1 MTLKFDMNGT
11 GEGSS
16 DSERDTGKGKKKV
29 SSLCTNEVLDNLMLQ
44 TIPDVIVRMDLQGK
58 IRFANHYT
66 IEVSGYL
73 WEEMAGRSILMFVTP
88 EDRER
93 FVQYLSVLKDSRPDP
108 LEYQMLTKEG
118 RKIPFETHGNV
129 LTDENGQSLGLVV
142 VCRNIVN
149 RKHLETTLLKSEPCL
164 PNINGILLNIN
175 DRKQTELE
183 LQAWMH
189 RYELIVSASGQVAYE
204 YILSTGQINW
214 GCSIENVLGY
224 SPEEISGGIVQ
235 WTELLHPKDRE
246 ATLNELDKAEKACAY
261 WDAHYRMRHKKGNY
275 VWIRDRGFFLP
286 DKEGRAYC
294 QLGMLE
300 DINDRKLAETERDKL
315 ISELQ
320 EAMSEVKTLSGLL
333 PICSSCKKIRNDE
346 GYWEGIEKFI
356 SERSEAEF
364 SHGIC
369 PNCRKK
375 LFPENQAE
383 KLAKPEKQIVVLLV
397 DDEEDFRMLFIRQVK
412 RIFKDHE
419 LTFFEARNGEEALDL
434 LKSGVKPSLIVL
446 DYVMPRVNGTELLR
460 IIDCEYSDLYD
471 VPRIMISGYCGE
483 QVKQDVAELRC
494 SFLEKTLHG
503 RAFFQQISREMAD
516 KLGLSLQQMPASN

>member
-1 MTLKFDMNGT
+1 MTLKFDMNDA
-11 GEGSS
+11 EKGSS
-16 DSERDTGKGKKKV
+16 DSESQTGKGKKTV
-29 SSLCTNEVLDNLMLQ
+29 SSFCTNEDLDHLVIQ
-44 TIPDVIVRMDLQGK
+44 TIPDMIVRMDLQGK
-58 IRFANHYT
+58 IRFANDYT

-73 WEEMAGRSILMFVTP
+73 WDEMAGRSMLMFVAP
-88 EDRER
+88 EDHDR
-93 FVQYLSVLKDSRPDP
+93 FVQYLSFLTDSLPDP
-108 LEYQMLTKEG
+108 FEYQMLTKDG
-118 RKIPFETHGNV
+118 RKVPFEAHGNV
-129 LTDENGQSLGLVV
+129 LIDEHGKSFGLVV
-142 VCRNIVN
+142 VCRNIGH
-149 RKHLETTLLKSEPCL
+149 RKPLETIFLKNEPCL
-164 PNINGILLNIN
+164 ANIDGILSNIN
-175 DRKQTELE
+175 DRKQTVLE

-204 YILSTGQINW
+204 YTLSSGQINW
-214 GCSIENVLGY
+214 GCSIKAVLGY
-224 SPEEISGGIVQ
+224 SPEEISGGIAQ

-275 VWIRDRGFFLP
+275 IWIRDRGFFLP
-286 DKEGRAYC
+286 DKDGRAYC

-300 DINDRKLAETERDKL
+300 DINDRILAETERDKL

-320 EAMSEVKTLSGLL
+320 QAMSEVKTLSGLL

-375 LFPENQAE
+375 LFPESQAE
-383 KLAKPEKQIVVLLV
+383 KLANPEKQIAVLLV
-397 DDEEDFRMLFIRQVK
+397 DDEEDFRILFIRQVK
-412 RIFKDHE
+412 RIFKDYE

-460 IIDCEYSDLYD
+460 IIDCEHSNLYS

-503 RAFFQQISREMAD
+503 RAFFQQISREMAN
-516 KLGLSLQQMPASN
+516 KLGLSL